1 MVNWRSVGAVSFV
14 AFIVLSHQLPSLAQ
28 TAAASSEVATAQTPA
43 SPSVPAPAVDFHN
56 ADSILR
62 VAVPR
67 TLQNRRTAMSYTYQ
81 ISYRNRNF
89 TPEGKP
95 LADYSAKYDVIFLEG
110 LPYRRQIEENQKP
123 LNRSEA
129 AEEKRRYDQA
139 FTERSHMTI
148 EQKRDYLHRP
158 WNVDVPLPQLASL
171 FTSRV
176 VGEDAVEGRPAILV
190 ESVPRSDVFPTDE
203 EDRRAMH
210 KQVKLWIDREDL
222 IVSRIEATL
231 VADDAAML
239 KGTVARIDFE
249 RKDGVWLPSLS
260 DVQFRAVNDSNI
272 VVGETREINEDF
284 HRFHVDVRLLDPAPT
299 AAPSQAQ

>member
-1 MVNWRSVGAVSFV
+1 
-14 AFIVLSHQLPSLAQ
+14 
-28 TAAASSEVATAQTPA
+28 
-43 SPSVPAPAVDFHN
+43 
-56 ADSILR
+56 
-62 VAVPR
+62 
-67 TLQNRRTAMSYTYQ
+67 MSYTYQ